1 MRGKPYNID
10 MRIIRT
16 DGAERLINAIGEV
29 ECDAEGNPM
38 RMFGMLQDLT
48 ESKKVQSALLDS
60 EEKYRETIQNANV
73 GVVAYRPDGEI
84 TILNPTMQKMTGYTI
99 EEIPSIDEWFGKLYP
114 KEVERQKIKD
124 KWFKKLTD
132 VGEVKEGQATIV
144 TKQGE
149 QRIFLFDGF
158 RLISG
163 DFIAFARDITDRK
176 IAEEALNVVMDQLV
190 SVNEKLS
197 VVGSLTR
204 HDVRNKL
211 LTVTGYS
218 YLLKKKHADQ
228 ADIVEGLCKMEQAV
242 KDSMKI
248 FEFARMYEQL
258 GVEELKYTD
267 VEKVVNEAVALFSC
281 FTLKVVND
289 CQGLTVLA
297 DSFLR
302 QLFYNFVDNTIKYG
316 KKTTVIRVYYEQA
329 KSGGLRLIYEDDGVG
344 ISAENKLRLFSE
356 GFSTGGSTGFGLFLI
371 RKMVDVYGWQIQ
383 EVGEPE
389 KGAKFVL
396 TIPRINQNGK
406 ENYQI
411 VP

>member
-1 MRGKPYNID
+1 
-10 MRIIRT
+10 
-16 DGAERLINAIGEV
+16 V
-29 ECDAEGNPM
+29 
-38 RMFGMLQDLT
+38 
-48 ESKKVQSALLDS
+48 S
-60 EEKYRETIQNANV
+60 EEKHRETIQKANV
-73 GVVAYRPDGEI
+73 GIIAYHPDGII
-84 TILNPTMQKMTGYTI
+84 TILNPRMQKMTGYTR
-99 EEIPSIDEWFGKLYP
+99 EEIPNLNQWFDKLYP
-114 KEVERQKIKD
+114 NEAKRQKIKD
-124 KWFKKLTD
+124 KWFKKLTE

-158 RLISG
+158 RLFSG
-163 DFIAFARDITDRK
+163 DFIAFARDITDHVK
-176 IAEEALNVVMDQLV
+176 AEEALKVAMDQLV

-211 LTVTGYS
+211 LAVTGYS

-228 ADIVEGLCKMEQAV
+228 TDIVEGLGKMEQAV

-248 FEFARMYEQL
+248 FEFAKMYEQL
-258 GVEELKYTD
+258 GVEELKHID
-267 VEKVVNEAVALFSC
+267 VRKIVNEAVTLFSW
-281 FTLKVVND
+281 FTLEVVND
-289 CQGLTVLA
+289 CQGLTLLA

-302 QLFYNFVDNTIKYG
+302 QLFYNFMDNTVKYG
-316 KKTTVIRVYYEQA
+316 KIATTIRVHY
-329 KSGGLRLIYEDDGVG
+329 KKTISGDLQLIYEDDGVG
-344 ISAENKLRLFSE
+344 ISAENKPHLFSE

-383 EVGEPE
+383 EVGEPG

-396 TIPRINQNGK
+396 MIPRINQSGK

-411 VP
+411 VT